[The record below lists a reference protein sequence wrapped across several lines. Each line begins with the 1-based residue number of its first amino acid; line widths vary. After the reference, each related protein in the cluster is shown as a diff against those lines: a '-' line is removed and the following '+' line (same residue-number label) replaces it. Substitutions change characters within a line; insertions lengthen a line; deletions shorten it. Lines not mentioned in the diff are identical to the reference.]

1 MEGSGNRPWD
11 SPWEGPN
18 EPGSAVAAGLEDRQA
33 RNVSARRGRQG
44 AAVAGRDLRGG
55 LRRRSGAGHGAGGP
69 WRVRGR
75 GPHGG
80 LRVRRPTGAG
90 ARLRGEA
97 ERDRGGG
104 RAAEGSPRPNHC
116 SEQGRPAPTNA
127 KRGGGAGGCWRLPT
141 WKKRESRDQRRGE
154 EEPALTN
161 RLWSWGAS
169 ADKQGRRTV
178 RGCGWSEPRRSG
190 REDFRLGNDKRE
202 TATEFRLVR
211 QYQVL
216 TAGGTEGG
224 RQDNGWRDGAYH
236 LTEG

>member
-18 EPGSAVAAGLEDRQA
+18 GPGSAAAAGLEGQQA
-33 RNVSARRGRQG
+33 RSVSARRGRPG
-44 AAVAGRDLRGG
+44 AAVAGHDLRGG
-55 LRRRSGAGHGAGGP
+55 PRRRSGAGHGAGGP
-69 WRVRGR
+69 WRAGGR
-75 GPHGG
+75 GPHGE

-116 SEQGRPAPTNA
+116 REQGSPAPTNA
-127 KRGGGAGGCWRLPT
+127 KQGGTRGGWRLPT

-169 ADKQGRRTV
+169 ADKPGSRTVGGVAGANQEGRRGRILELEMT
-178 RGCGWSEPRRSG
+178 RNCFSEFG
-190 REDFRLGNDKRE
+190 
-202 TATEFRLVR
+202 LVR

-224 RQDNGWRDGAYH
+224 RQDNGWCDGTYH
-236 LTEG
+236 QTEG

>member
-33 RNVSARRGRQG
+33 RNVSARRGRPG
-44 AAVAGRDLRGG
+44 AAVAGHDLRGG
-55 LRRRSGAGHGAGGP
+55 PRRRSGAGHGAGGP
-69 WRVRGR
+69 WRVGGR

-116 SEQGRPAPTNA
+116 SEQGSPAPTNA
-127 KRGGGAGGCWRLPT
+127 KLGGDAGGGGLAPTNVEEEGEPGPTPGRGGAGANQQTMELG
-141 WKKRESRDQRRGE
+141 SQR
-154 EEPALTN
+154 
-161 RLWSWGAS
+161 
-169 ADKQGRRTV
+169 
-178 RGCGWSEPRRSG
+178 
-190 REDFRLGNDKRE
+190 
-202 TATEFRLVR
+202 
-211 QYQVL
+211 
-216 TAGGTEGG
+216 
-224 RQDNGWRDGAYH
+224 
-236 LTEG
+236 